1 MISLDTRLHSREE
14 FCNFLPG
21 GKSTKEILPVSLHIF
36 IHSTLGSER
45 IYLTGEFKRR
55 NWVCPMKPFLSP
67 SSDLPSWEAGCKGS
81 MSPLTM
87 SWGRSEA
94 RQPYQVL
101 GTHIFLIHTR
111 HLKQQLLNFFW
122 HQEGLVLWKA
132 NFPMM
137 GGGKMVLGWF
147 KYITFL
153 CTSFLLLYQLYLR
166 SSGIRSR
173 RLGTLDLKST
183 AQMMSQAMFSNQLV
197 RNRV

>member
-45 IYLTGEFKRR
+45 IYLIGEFRRR
-55 NWVCPMKPFLSP
+55 NWVCPMKPLISP
-67 SSDLPSWEAGCKGS
+67 SSDLPSWEEGCKGS

-101 GTHIFLIHTR
+101 GTHIFLIHMR
-111 HLKQQLLNFFW
+111 HLKQQLPNFFLAPETGFV
-122 HQEGLVLWKA
+122 EGK
-132 NFPMM
+132 
-137 GGGKMVLGWF
+137 
-147 KYITFL
+147 
-153 CTSFLLLYQLYLR
+153 
-166 SSGIRSR
+166 
-173 RLGTLDLKST
+173 
-183 AQMMSQAMFSNQLV
+183 FSNDGGREDGFRMIQVYYIFVHFISIIISALPQII
-197 RNRV
+197 RH